1 MEINCKDVSGW
12 ECPFTAHDET
22 ADGIRQQMIDHFLGD
37 HGDQMNALDDKTQNK
52 ISEKIEEMLLG
63 Q

>member
-12 ECPFTAHDET
+12 ECPFSAKDET
-22 ADGIRQQMIDHFLGD
+22 ADGIRQLMIDHFLGD
-37 HGDQMNALDDKTQNK
+37 HGDQMNALDDKAQNK
-52 ISEKIEEMLLG
+52 ISEKIEEMLVG